1 MITEKITEPL
11 NSGDRAYFS
20 LLTDGSSSA
29 KTMDEKELY
38 VIMTC
43 DKGKPRFDVLA
54 LEQPEEASA
63 KGLKESLNN
72 AVKKAKLST
81 DTKTNK
87 IGLGSD

>member
-1 MITEKITEPL
+1 MITENITEPL

-29 KTMDEKELY
+29 KTMDEKEL

-63 KGLKESLNN
+63 KGLKESLIMQLRRQNYQ
-72 AVKKAKLST
+72 L
-81 DTKTNK
+81 
-87 IGLGSD
+87 I